1 MSTLFGDIFGD
12 KVSFSHGQI
21 ERKDLEKPYFTDN
34 LFTGEHTVLGS
45 NPTVSTI
52 QKPCIIDDT
61 RLFSFSSV
69 TFWCHSEQL

>member
-12 KVSFSHGQI
+12 TLSFSHGQI
-21 ERKDLEKPYFTDN
+21 ERREPEKPYFTDI

-61 RLFSFSSV
+61 RLFSFSLV
-69 TFWCHSEQL
+69 TFW

>member
-12 KVSFSHGQI
+12 TLSFSREQI
-21 ERKDLEKPYFTDN
+21 ERREPEKPYFTDN
-34 LFTGEHTVLGS
+34 LFAGEHTVMGS

-61 RLFSFSSV
+61 RLFSFSLV
-69 TFWCHSEQL
+69 TFW